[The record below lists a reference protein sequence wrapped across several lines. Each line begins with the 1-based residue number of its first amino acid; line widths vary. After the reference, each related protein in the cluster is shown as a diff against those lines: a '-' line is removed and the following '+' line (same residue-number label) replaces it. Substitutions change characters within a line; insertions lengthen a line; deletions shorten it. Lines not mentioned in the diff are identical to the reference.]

1 MLKRLVIL
9 IFAVIGCVGCD
20 QQTKI
25 WAKELLQPGKS
36 LSYLNDS
43 FQFILVENHGA
54 FLGLGDQ
61 LPEHIKTIIFVGL
74 ISVGL
79 SAGLIWASR
88 AKNMTFLGYLATVLF
103 ISGGIGN
110 LIDRAFN
117 HGGVVDYMYIGFAAI
132 HTGIFNVA
140 DIFIMIAA
148 AIMFY
153 LSFKPRKTAN
163 A

>member
-1 MLKRLVIL
+1 MLKRLIML
-9 IFAVIGCVGCD
+9 TFAVISCVGCD

-25 WAKELLQPGKS
+25 WAKALLQPGKS
-36 LSYLNDS
+36 LSYFNDS
-43 FQFILVENHGA
+43 FQLILVENHGA

-61 LPEHIKTIIFVGL
+61 LPENLKTIIFVGL

-79 SAGLIWASR
+79 AAGLIWASR

-117 HGGVVDYMYIGFAAI
+117 HGGVVDFMYMAFGSL
-132 HTGIFNVA
+132 HSGIFNVA

-148 AIMFY
+148 GIMFY
-153 LSFKPRKTAN
+153 LSFRPRKTTN

>member
-1 MLKRLVIL
+1 MLKRLFIL
-9 IFAVIGCVGCD
+9 IFSVISCVGCD

-25 WAKELLQPGKS
+25 WAKQLLRPGEAH
-36 LSYLNDS
+36 SYFSDT
-43 FQFILVENHGA
+43 FQLILVENHGA

-74 ISVGL
+74 ISVCL
-79 SAGLIWASR
+79 SAGLIWAAR
-88 AKNMTFLGYLATVLF
+88 AKMLTIWGYLATILF

-117 HGGVVDYMYIGFAAI
+117 HGGVVDFMYMDVGRF

-140 DIFIMIAA
+140 DIFIMVAA

-153 LSFKPRKTAN
+153 LSFRPRKSDN
-163 A
+163 S